1 MSESREPETV
11 ARPGRSALWKTFAGV
26 LLVAV
31 CGWLVVRFLV
41 ATPRMIAERA
51 IQKEEAKLDL
61 VSVVTQVRHL
71 SRLETASMR
80 VTHVSTLTQSYGIV
94 PNLIAGDEITLF
106 AVGDVIAG
114 MDLGEIRPEDVRLD
128 GDVLVVHLP
137 PARLLVSRLDN
148 EKTRVVSRKTGIL
161 RREDVDLETRVRQEA
176 ERSIRREAL
185 REGILNEA
193 TEAAQVKLATFFHTL
208 GARKVRFETTPT
220 PFFGP
225 HG

>member
-1 MSESREPETV
+1 MTESRQPSTV
-11 ARPGRSALWKTFAGV
+11 RRSGRAAFWTTLAGV
-26 LLVAV
+26 LLVVV
-31 CGWLVVRFLV
+31 CGWLVVRFLL

-71 SRLETASMR
+71 SRLETAAMR
-80 VTHVSTLTQSYGIV
+80 VTHVSTLTQSYGII
-94 PNLIAGDEITLF
+94 PDLFAGDELTLF

-114 MDLGEIRPEDVRLD
+114 MDLGEIRSEDVRLD

-161 RREDVDLETRVRQEA
+161 RREDIHLETRVRQEA
-176 ERSIRREAL
+176 EQSIRREAL
-185 REGILNEA
+185 RRGILDEA
-193 TEAAQVKLATFFHTL
+193 TEAAQVKLAGFLHTL
-208 GARKVRFETTPT
+208 GARKLRFETTPT